1 MVRDG
6 VGKICGL
13 IRILPIAGAAVT
25 YRENLGKAAGRG
37 SLKYLPISIIINDSF
52 GKLSINHPLYFIMGY
67 RSREVLIGQFSE
79 ALSGSFLPK

>member
-37 SLKYLPISIIINDSF
+37 SLKYLPFMQSVPVWPQN
-52 GKLSINHPLYFIMGY
+52 
-67 RSREVLIGQFSE
+67 V
-79 ALSGSFLPK
+79 